1 LPLSFSGKSRG
12 VIAPVFVWPVKAFA
26 VEFSASKPTPAAATK
41 AVESTAH
48 GAARPEHLSA

>member
-26 VEFSASKPTPAAATK
+26 VEFSGSKPTPAAATK
-41 AVESTAH
+41 AVESTTH